1 MVLANDELYQ
11 YASKEKRV
19 HEKLYILNGVFTS
32 TGQKEEIMHCNK
44 IQKLYPLEIQISN
57 SVVKMYLESPDIQR

>member
-44 IQKLYPLEIQISN
+44 I
-57 SVVKMYLESPDIQR
+57 

>member
-1 MVLANDELYQ
+1 MLTHLGYLREYTMVLANDELYQ

-44 IQKLYPLEIQISN
+44 I
-57 SVVKMYLESPDIQR
+57 